1 MLCIVHNRSTAISVH
16 SPGDVRKSGS
26 YVGDMAEF
34 DLIIR
39 GGTLVDGTGAEPRR
53 ADVGVVADRIAAV
66 GDLAA
71 SSATAEIDATGS
83 IVTPGFVDPHTH
95 LDAQLCW
102 DPTGSPSNLHGV
114 TTALVGMCG
123 FGIAPCPEG
132 GREYLLRSL
141 EVVEE
146 IPYESTSQGVPD
158 AWRTFGEYLD
168 HLDAQALALNVG
180 AVVPHSAL
188 RYAVMGERSQ
198 GPADDAERA
207 ELVATLKAA
216 IAAGALGMASSR
228 GPNHK
233 DANGDPVP
241 SRCADDAE
249 LSELV
254 AACAGRVWQMNV
266 QSKSGATREQLFAEL
281 SKYAAWSAADD
292 VRLTWSPCLSDTLP
306 DLPGVLDLMSAFAAD
321 GTTVAPQI
329 TSQPLTAILSF
340 RVTSMANS
348 LWPLAMDGFDAL
360 DDAGRAARL
369 GEADFREKLRDGS
382 HATGFWGP
390 SGPDEWTLARSV
402 TRPDL
407 QGRNVAAI
415 AGEAGVD
422 PFDLVCDL
430 AIADGLETLVQVP
443 IANRDLAGLRDL
455 LTHDSTL
462 MGLGDAGA
470 HTLSA
475 TTYTYSTT
483 LLADF
488 VRDSPVLT
496 LPEAVRQLTQHPA
509 TFFGVP
515 ERGRVEPGLIADL
528 NVIDMDRIG
537 LGPLEIT
544 TDLPGGA
551 PRLYRSAVGYVATVV
566 NGVVTLRDDT
576 PTDARPGEVVRSS

>member
-1 MLCIVHNRSTAISVH
+1 
-16 SPGDVRKSGS
+16 
-26 YVGDMAEF
+26 MADF
-34 DLIIR
+34 DLLVR
-39 GGTLVDGTGAEPRR
+39 GGLLVDGTGAAPRP
-53 ADVGVVADRIAAV
+53 ADVGVVADRIVAV
-66 GDLAA
+66 GDL
-71 SSATAEIDATGS
+71 SGRTATREIDAAGA

-132 GREYLLRSL
+132 GMEYLLRSL

-158 AWRTFGEYLD
+158 AWRSFADYLD
-168 HLDAQALALNVG
+168 HLDAQPLALNVG

-188 RYAVMGERSQ
+188 RYAVMGDRAQ
-198 GPADDAERA
+198 GAADEAERA
-207 ELVATLKAA
+207 VLVATLREAL
-216 IAAGALGMASSR
+216 AAGALGLASSR
-228 GPNHK
+228 GPNHR

-241 SRCADDAE
+241 SRLADDAE

-266 QSKSGATREQLFAEL
+266 QSKAGATREQLFAEL
-281 SKYAAWSAADD
+281 ATYAEWSAADD

-306 DLPGVLDLMSAFAAD
+306 DLPGVLDLMSKFAAE

-340 RVTSMANS
+340 EITSMANS
-348 LWPLAMDGFDAL
+348 LWPLAMAGFDDL
-360 DDAGRAARL
+360 DTAGRLARL
-369 GEADFREKLRDGS
+369 AEADFRDKLRDGS

-390 SGPDEWTLARSV
+390 SGPGEWTLARSA
-402 TRPDL
+402 TRPAL
-407 QGRNVAAI
+407 QGRNVGEIAAEHG
-415 AGEAGVD
+415 ADA
-422 PFDLVCDL
+422 FDFVCDL
-430 AIADGLETLVQVP
+430 AIADGLDTLVQVP
-443 IANRDLAGLRDL
+443 IANRDKAALNELLRHE
-455 LTHDSTL
+455 TTL

-488 VRDSPVLT
+488 VRDQPVLS
-496 LPEAVRQLTQHPA
+496 LAEAIRQLTDHPA
-509 TFFGVP
+509 KFFGVP
-515 ERGRVEPGLIADL
+515 ERGRVEEGLIADL
-528 NVIDMDRIG
+528 NVIDLDRID
-537 LGPLEIT
+537 LGPLEIAN
-544 TDLPGGA
+544 DLPGGA
-551 PRLYRSAVGYVATVV
+551 PRLYRSAVGYRATVV
-566 NGVVTLRDDT
+566 NGVVTLLDDQ
-576 PTDARPGEVVRSS
+576 PTDARPGAVVRA